1 MTSSMQPTDPRR
13 PYSAERRWR
22 QPRNGTP
29 VEGATCSRAS
39 LDHVLRSIA
48 RIEVVLGIPG
58 AAAIPDGQPPTAAPR
73 QRYSIER
80 HRIEPQESGAVERL
94 DRIRQALEASP
105 PANGAAAPAVE
116 KADSTDHRDDGWGA
130 DVTAEDRQ
138 RRLHETQ
145 VQIAL
150 IRSDAHAGVGLEAAA
165 AETTAI
171 VETTEAAA
179 NVILDLVEDSERI
192 MEEIRVTSKDV
203 SVHER
208 LDDIQDIATHIVT
221 ATSFQDL
228 TGQRASK
235 VRQTLEFVDQRVA
248 RITEIWGEAAFEGM
262 APPPEDADPDRALLN
277 GPQAEGEGLS
287 QDDIDAM
294 FD

>member
-1 MTSSMQPTDPRR
+1 MQPIEPRR
-13 PYSAERRWR
+13 PFSAERRW
-22 QPRNGTP
+22 QEPLNGTP
-29 VEGATCSRAS
+29 IEGAGGGREFI
-39 LDHVLRSIA
+39 DKVLRSIA

-58 AAAIPDGQPPTAAPR
+58 AAANPDCQPPTAAPR
-73 QRYSIER
+73 KCYSVER
-80 HRIEPQESGAVERL
+80 QRIEPAQSGAVERL
-94 DRIRQALEASP
+94 NLIRQALEASP
-105 PANGAAAPAVE
+105 PVNGATTPAVE
-116 KADSTDHRDDGWGA
+116 ADNPTDHRGDRWGI
-130 DVTAEDRQ
+130 DVTAEEAA

-150 IRSDAHAGVGLEAAA
+150 LRSDAHAGVGLEAAA
-165 AETTAI
+165 AETAAI
-171 VETTEAAA
+171 VETTEKSA
-179 NVILDLVEDSERI
+179 NVILDSVEGIERI
-192 MEEIRVTSKDV
+192 MEEVRMSSKDV

-208 LDDIQDIATHIVT
+208 LDDIQEIANRIIA

-248 RITEIWGEAAFEGM
+248 RITEIWGEAAFEGI
-262 APPPEDADPDRALLN
+262 APPPEEEDPDHDLLH

-287 QDDIDAM
+287 QDDIDAL